1 MKHHLHI
8 VTYSA
13 AWSYTHLVPGLDL
26 GKPLTKTFLVG
37 QVRRPWLIFI
47 VRIDGKEPEVRGST
61 YNWRYSPLLSSSFPM
76 SSSLEKPLTSST
88 RLDVSHSFSD
98 FDTFDPTHIER
109 ESLMSQHS
117 LEGGA
122 LKE

>member
-61 YNWRYSPLLSSSFPM
+61 IQLEVLSAIVVIISDVVLVKKNRSRVPPASMSLIRFLISIPLIR
-76 SSSLEKPLTSST
+76 LT
-88 RLDVSHSFSD
+88 
-98 FDTFDPTHIER
+98 
-109 ESLMSQHS
+109 
-117 LEGGA
+117 
-122 LKE
+122 LKGRA